1 MIIVPVFHVRKQM
14 LAVFPKDHSWHA
26 DEHDLNLDLTPE
38 FLLHKMKIQSHWD
51 KSTGNIKALLL
62 MLVSGLRSRVDYRSN
77 NLEEYGGGLESQ
89 DEIEIE
95 GLIL

>member
-1 MIIVPVFHVRKQM
+1 
-14 LAVFPKDHSWHA
+14 
-26 DEHDLNLDLTPE
+26 
-38 FLLHKMKIQSHWD
+38 MKIQSHWD